1 MSAATCTH
9 EGARTLYNTERGIA
23 FRADCGDRRVCV
35 AARHR
40 RNREMRERLS
50 LVDYLRT
57 PDLWTFTART
67 REQDALI
74 EARELIRERRR
85 RGESVNDTAERI
97 APLCM

>member
-9 EGARTLYNTERGIA
+9 EGARTLYNVERGIA

-50 LVDYLRT
+50 LVDRRLSAHSRLV
-57 PDLWTFTART
+57 DVHGAHART
-67 REQDALI
+67 GR
-74 EARELIRERRR
+74 
-85 RGESVNDTAERI
+85 TH
-97 APLCM
+97 

>member
-9 EGARTLYNTERGIA
+9 EGARTLYNVERGIA

-57 PDLWTFTART
+57 PDLWTFKIGRAH
-67 REQDALI
+67 
-74 EARELIRERRR
+74 
-85 RGESVNDTAERI
+85 V
-97 APLCM
+97 